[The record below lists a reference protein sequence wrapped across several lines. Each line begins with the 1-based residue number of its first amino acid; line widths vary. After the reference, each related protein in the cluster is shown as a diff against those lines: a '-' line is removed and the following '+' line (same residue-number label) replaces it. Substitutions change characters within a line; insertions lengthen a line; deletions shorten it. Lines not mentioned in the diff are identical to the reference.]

1 MCSSTW
7 RRGALGAALLTTLA
21 FGQSLAREGGG
32 PTPPREPTEIEVKAA
47 FLFHFAQLVTWPET
61 DADEADPGRPI
72 VVAVV
77 GRDPFGRSLEGV
89 IGQERVRGRPI
100 KIERASRM
108 ADLEALPHILYVGA
122 SDRSEVPPI
131 LAAVLGSP
139 VLTVAA
145 VKGFAQAGGMVEFRV
160 TPDARVAFDINLKSV
175 ERAGLKMSSQLL
187 KIARVVGEPGP

>member
-1 MCSSTW
+1 MRSSTW
-7 RRGALGAALLTTLA
+7 RRGALGAAFLTTLA
-21 FGQSLAREGGG
+21 LGPSLARAGGG
-32 PTPPREPTEIEVKAA
+32 PPPPHDPTEIEVKAA

-61 DADEADPGRPI
+61 DVVGADPGPV

-100 KIERASRM
+100 KIERASKM

-122 SDRSEVPPI
+122 SDRSEVAPI

-145 VKGFAQAGGMVEFRV
+145 VKGFAEEGGMVEFRV
-160 TPDARVAFDINLKSV
+160 TPEARVAFDINLKSV

-187 KIARVVGEPGP
+187 KIARVVGGPRP